1 MLDTSLLSEK
11 VYQEKI
17 KNLENE
23 LDKVGKV
30 KTKEVLRNSSLLNEK
45 PE

>member
-45 PE
+45 P